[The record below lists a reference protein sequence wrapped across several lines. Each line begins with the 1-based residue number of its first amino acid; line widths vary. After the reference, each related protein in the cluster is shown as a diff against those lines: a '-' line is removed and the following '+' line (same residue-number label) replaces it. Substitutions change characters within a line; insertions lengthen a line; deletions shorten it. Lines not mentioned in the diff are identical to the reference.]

1 MKWTETSAS
10 HVAAV
15 ADRTPQAVS
24 QWLRKGDIPSLDVI
38 FTIED
43 GLGVRRGLLARYVE
57 PSLGVPMT
65 EPTPEQMFTE
75 ALLRSRLTDK
85 QRKQL
90 SEMLTIYLEF
100 NRSTGTEPP
109 PALPEP

>member
-1 MKWTETSAS
+1 M
-10 HVAAV
+10 
-15 ADRTPQAVS
+15 S
-24 QWLRKGDIPSLDVI
+24 QWLHKGDIPSLDVI

-57 PSLGVPMT
+57 PSLGIPIS

-75 ALLRSRLTDK
+75 ALLKLRLTDK

-90 SEMLTIYLEF
+90 SEMLIIYLEF

-109 PALPEP
+109 PALPES